1 MFKMSLKVVGSILL
15 GIKIRIK
22 RGIIISINRNDAIVI
37 EYIINT

>member
-22 RGIIISINRNDAIVI
+22 RCIIISINRNDAIVI
-37 EYIINT
+37 EYVINT